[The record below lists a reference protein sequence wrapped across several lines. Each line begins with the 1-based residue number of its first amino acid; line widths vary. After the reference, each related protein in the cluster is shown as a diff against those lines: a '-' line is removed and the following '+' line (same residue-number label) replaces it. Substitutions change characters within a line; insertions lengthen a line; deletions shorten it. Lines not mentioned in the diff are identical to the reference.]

1 MLNSTKVVSGSEHNG
16 PRALCTLTT
25 PVSFIN
31 DQEVSHLSL
40 FLFIYLG
47 MLRQD
52 LTIQLMV
59 AMNLLP
65 L

>member
-1 MLNSTKVVSGSEHNG
+1 MLISTKVVSGSEHNG
-16 PRALCTLTT
+16 PRVLRTLAT

-40 FLFIYLG
+40 FLSIYLG

-52 LTIQLMV
+52 LTKQLRV